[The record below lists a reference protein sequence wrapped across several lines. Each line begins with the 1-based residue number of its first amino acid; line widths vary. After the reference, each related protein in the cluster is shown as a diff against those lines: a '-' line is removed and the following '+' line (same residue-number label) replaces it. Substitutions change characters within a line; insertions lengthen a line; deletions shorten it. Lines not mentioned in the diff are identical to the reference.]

1 MRRSMLFLPG
11 NTPNII
17 INGDAL
23 GADCIILDL
32 EDAVA
37 PDQKDAARLLVRNA
51 IGEMGFEGCEVTVR
65 INSLETDYWKD
76 DLDAIIPLR
85 PDMIMP
91 AKVSRLSDIFT
102 LDTYIS
108 GLEEKHG
115 MEPNTVKLIPLI
127 ETALGVENA
136 FSIATASPRVTAL
149 FLGGEDLSADLRCK
163 RTKGGEEIRY
173 ARGRMV
179 MAARAAGI
187 DVYDTPFTDV
197 NDDEGIEADSRLARS
212 LGFTGKAAISPRHLE
227 AINRCFS
234 PSQAETDYAREVL
247 AAIEDAKRCGRG
259 AVALRGKMIDAPIAA
274 RARQTLAAAEEI
286 LAEGGTLQ

>member
-1 MRRSMLFLPG
+1 M
-11 NTPNII
+11 
-17 INGDAL
+17 
-23 GADCIILDL
+23 
-32 EDAVA
+32 
-37 PDQKDAARLLVRNA
+37 VRNA

-149 FLGGEDLSADLRCK
+149 S
-163 RTKGGEEIRY
+163 
-173 ARGRMV
+173 
-179 MAARAAGI
+179 
-187 DVYDTPFTDV
+187 
-197 NDDEGIEADSRLARS
+197 
-212 LGFTGKAAISPRHLE
+212 LE
-227 AINRCFS
+227 ARI
-234 PSQAETDYAREVL
+234 
-247 AAIEDAKRCGRG
+247 
-259 AVALRGKMIDAPIAA
+259 
-274 RARQTLAAAEEI
+274 
-286 LAEGGTLQ
+286 